1 MVVWLTGISGAGKST
16 IADVIVRV
24 AKPRLPSLVLIDG
37 DVIRDL
43 FGAGLGYDEDARKEQ
58 IGRIQRLSLFL
69 SRQKI
74 PIIVAALYSSPE
86 LMQWNREH
94 FRDYF
99 EVYVDTPLDVV
110 ETRDTKGL
118 YAKSRENAAPNIVG
132 IDIPWHAPSNPDM
145 VVQTVGVTPQSIA
158 MEIIAEAPVL
168 RSLDL
173 THINYG

>member
-24 AKPRLPSLVLIDG
+24 AKPKLPNLVLIDG

-43 FGAGLGYDEDARKEQ
+43 FGAGLGYHEDARKEQ
-58 IGRIQRLSLFL
+58 IGRIQRLALFL

-74 PIIVAALYSSPE
+74 PVIVAALYSNPE

-94 FRDYF
+94 FPDYF

-110 ETRDTKGL
+110 KTRDTKGL
-118 YAKSRENAAPNIVG
+118 YAKSRESTAPNVVG

-145 VVQTVGVTPQSIA
+145 VVQTVEVTPESIA
-158 MEIIAEAPVL
+158 EKIISAVPVL
-168 RSLDL
+168 SSLGL
-173 THINYG
+173 QNINSG